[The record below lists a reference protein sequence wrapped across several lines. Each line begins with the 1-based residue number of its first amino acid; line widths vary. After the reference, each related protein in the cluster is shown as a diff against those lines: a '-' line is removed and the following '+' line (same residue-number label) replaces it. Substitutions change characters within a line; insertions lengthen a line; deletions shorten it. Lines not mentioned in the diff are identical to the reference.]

1 MRRRMSRLVTGLA
14 LVTLVAV
21 AGGACKARDQLTV
34 RSYAMQGKVL
44 AVDVQGKQATIQH
57 GDIPG
62 FMGAMT
68 MAYPI
73 KDDEALAR
81 LKKGDEIKAVV
92 VVDDTKGLWLEHI
105 QILPPAPSAAPAK

>member
-1 MRRRMSRLVTGLA
+1 MGKLRSARWSLVGIVLLAA
-14 LVTLVAV
+14 LV
-21 AGGACKARDQLTV
+21 GGACQRARNQMTV
-34 RSYAMQGKVL
+34 RKYPMEGKVL
-44 AVDVQGKQATIQH
+44 AVDVQGKQATIAH

-73 KDDEALAR
+73 KDEAALAK

-92 VVDDTKGLWLEHI
+92 VVDDTRGLWLDHI
-105 QILPPAPSAAPAK
+105 QILSPADAK